1 MRNRFSYM
9 ILFWL
14 LALTLAAF
22 TLYYG
27 VNYK

>member
-1 MRNRFSYM
+1 MQNRFGYM

-22 TLYYG
+22 VLYYG
-27 VNYK
+27 VNYQ